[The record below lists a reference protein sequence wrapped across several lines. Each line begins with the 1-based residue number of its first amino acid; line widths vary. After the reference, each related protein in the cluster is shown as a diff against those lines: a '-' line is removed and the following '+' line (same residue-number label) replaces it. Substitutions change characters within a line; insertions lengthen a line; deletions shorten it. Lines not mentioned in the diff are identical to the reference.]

1 MNKVKTLA
9 YWILF
14 IIYEE
19 IVFSILIFDKFPSSL
34 LWFILLST
42 PFAIFLD
49 MLTSIFKKKVINTVL
64 AYILTIATCFI
75 VGAQLIYYKIYG
87 AIISFF
93 SIMNSVQVTQFMD
106 TIINKMIENWLGI
119 LLIIIPLVVL
129 IDRKSVV

>member
-75 VGAQLIYYKIYG
+75 V
-87 AIISFF
+87 
-93 SIMNSVQVTQFMD
+93 
-106 TIINKMIENWLGI
+106 
-119 LLIIIPLVVL
+119 
-129 IDRKSVV
+129 